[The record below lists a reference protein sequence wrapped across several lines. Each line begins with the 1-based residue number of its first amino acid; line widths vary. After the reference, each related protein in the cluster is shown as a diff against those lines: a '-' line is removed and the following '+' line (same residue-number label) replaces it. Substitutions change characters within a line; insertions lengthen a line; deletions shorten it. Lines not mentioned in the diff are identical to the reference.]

1 MNKTKY
7 TRYTD
12 SKYTN
17 TSQSKIIKNNGIGG
31 RGNSRGS
38 KENDKF
44 HTGLLFGV
52 LIMAY
57 GLNHAFGFSVGTIPY
72 GTLFALAIAVWT
84 VIAVVDYF
92 KGS

>member
-1 MNKTKY
+1 MNSLENNKC
-7 TRYTD
+7 
-12 SKYTN
+12 KYTN
-17 TSQSKIIKNNGIGG
+17 DNKVTEINGM
-31 RGNSRGS
+31 SRGR

-57 GLNHAFGFSVGTIPY
+57 GLNHAFGFNVGTIPY
-72 GTLFALAIAVWT
+72 GTLFALAIAVWA

-92 KGS
+92 KGE

>member
-1 MNKTKY
+1 MNSLENNKC
-7 TRYTD
+7 
-12 SKYTN
+12 KYTN
-17 TSQSKIIKNNGIGG
+17 DNKVTKINGMSG
-31 RGNSRGS
+31 RGCSRGR

-57 GLNHAFGFSVGTIPY
+57 GLNHAFGFNVGTIPY
-72 GTLFALAIAVWT
+72 GTLFALAIAVWA

-92 KGS
+92 KGE

>member
-1 MNKTKY
+1 MNSLENNKC
-7 TRYTD
+7 
-12 SKYTN
+12 KYTN
-17 TSQSKIIKNNGIGG
+17 DNKVTEINGVG
-31 RGNSRGS
+31 SRGR

-57 GLNHAFGFSVGTIPY
+57 GLNHAFGFNVGTIPY
-72 GTLFALAIAVWT
+72 GTLFALAIAVWA

-92 KGS
+92 KGE